1 MLFSFLFF
9 FLVWG
14 EEGNL
19 AELAPWVISQ
29 FKHFPQSVV
38 KKSEKPLN
46 VQLKEVKS
54 TFGLDSKEVKAELGK
69 SSFIRM
75 VWAGIR

>member
-1 MLFSFLFF
+1 MASQRPRKWRLK
-9 FLVWG
+9 
-14 EEGNL
+14 EG
-19 AELAPWVISQ
+19 
-29 FKHFPQSVV
+29 VV

-46 VQLKEVKS
+46 VQLKELKS
-54 TFGLDSKEVKAELGK
+54 TFGLDNKEVKAELGK